1 MYLSLCS
8 ALLFPVTREGEKGRF
23 AHLVG
28 DHLVNKLGK
37 LRENDYSQRAQL
49 LRGLSVLCEC
59 QGAPIQQNQSEFV
72 NDEFNLLFILHDIIT
87 YHDIV

>member
-1 MYLSLCS
+1 MYISIYS
-8 ALLFPVTREGEKGRF
+8 ALLLPVTREEEKGRF
-23 AHLVG
+23 AYLVG
-28 DHLVNKLGK
+28 DHLVNKLGN
-37 LRENDYSQRAQL
+37 LRENDHSQRAQL
-49 LRGLSVLCEC
+49 LSGLSVLCEC